1 VTHPTAGFTVACEK
15 EAGVA
20 EVPQLLDVIFFD
32 AGSVLFTT
40 HRKHQARIEAI
51 LTARGYPADLQA
63 SALAAAEQVAQ
74 LANIQKHWFDT
85 WAEEQV
91 HWSRYYGALAAAMP
105 DAPPSFADELFY
117 LCHFVAHCTVY
128 EDVHATLSEL
138 GQRYRLAVISNA
150 YPSLDWVFDRL
161 DLRRYFVHI
170 TLSAFAGCASHS
182 APSLWTTRSAT
193 WRRHGV
199 SVWAASPCCEPRR
212 PHVDTSRPCGNCQH
226 ISPSMSML
234 CPATPADVGSTP
246 AVCISSGCHNQ
257 GPT

>member
-32 AGSVLFTT
+32 AGSILFTT

-170 TLSAFAGCASHS
+170 TLSAFAGCAKPDPRIYRIALEAVQCKPQRAFFVDNKERNVEAARSVGMGGIALLRT
-182 APSLWTTRSAT
+182 APPARGYLAT
-193 WRRHGV
+193 LRELPAHLAV
-199 SVWAASPCCEPRR
+199 YEHA
-212 PHVDTSRPCGNCQH
+212 
-226 ISPSMSML
+226 MSGD
-234 CPATPADVGSTP
+234 AG
-246 AVCISSGCHNQ
+246 
-257 GPT
+257 